1 MAEPGGHEAAAAG
14 GRSRLRAS
22 DADRE
27 QVIEVLK
34 VAFVQG
40 RLTQDKLDR
49 RVALALASRTYAD
62 LANLTADIPA
72 NMSGGSAAAQ
82 PAGSPARTLAK
93 AGRRSG
99 ICILVAFDLVG
110 VGVLIQ
116 SGPVTGL
123 AFLSAF
129 IAIIAASG
137 FLGYGVVDAWSLR
150 RVVRHPA

>member
-1 MAEPGGHEAAAAG
+1 MAEPGGHKAAAAG
-14 GRSRLRAS
+14 GHSRLRAS

-40 RLTQDKLDR
+40 RLTQDQLDT
-49 RVALALASRTYAD
+49 RVGLALGSRTYAD
-62 LANLTADIPA
+62 LADLTADIPA
-72 NMSGGSAAAQ
+72 GSAAAQ

-93 AGRRSG
+93 AARRSG

-110 VGVLIQ
+110 VAVLIQ

-137 FLGYGVVDAWSLR
+137 FLGYGVVDAWSRR

>member
-1 MAEPGGHEAAAAG
+1 MAEPGGHKAAAAG
-14 GRSRLRAS
+14 GRSQLRAS

-40 RLTQDKLDR
+40 RLTQDQLDT
-49 RVALALASRTYAD
+49 RVGLALDSRTYAD
-62 LANLTADIPA
+62 LADLTADIPA
-72 NMSGGSAAAQ
+72 GSAAAQ

-93 AGRRSG
+93 AARRSG

-110 VGVLIQ
+110 VAVLTQ

-129 IAIIAASG
+129 IAVIAASG

>member
-1 MAEPGGHEAAAAG
+1 MAEPGGHKAAAAG
-14 GRSRLRAS
+14 GRSQLRAS

-40 RLTQDKLDR
+40 QLTQDQLDT
-49 RVALALASRTYAD
+49 RVALALGSRTYAD
-62 LANLTADIPA
+62 LADLTADIPA
-72 NMSGGSAAAQ
+72 GSAAAQ
-82 PAGSPARTLAK
+82 PACSPARTLAK
-93 AGRRSG
+93 AARRSG

-110 VGVLIQ
+110 VAVLIQ
-116 SGPVTGL
+116 SGPVKGL

-129 IAIIAASG
+129 IAVIAASG
-137 FLGYGVVDAWSLR
+137 FLGYGVVDAWSRR

>member
-1 MAEPGGHEAAAAG
+1 MAEPGGHKVAAAG
-14 GRSRLRAS
+14 GRSQLRAS

-40 RLTQDKLDR
+40 RLTQEQLDT
-49 RVALALASRTYAD
+49 RVALALGSRTYAD
-62 LANLTADIPA
+62 LADLTADLTADIPA
-72 NMSGGSAAAQ
+72 GSAAAQ

-93 AGRRSG
+93 AARRSG

-110 VGVLIQ
+110 VAVLIQ

-129 IAIIAASG
+129 IAVMAASG
-137 FLGYGVVDAWSLR
+137 FLGYGVVDAWSRR